1 MDEFR
6 AAMPP
11 ARPIDDL
18 IAGTLVGDDPALAG
32 ALTANKAAG
41 LVPPDVAPNQGKLL
55 ELLVRG
61 VGASSVLEI
70 GTLGGYSTIWLARGV
85 GPGGRVVTIER
96 EPRHAEIAQ
105 ANLRRAGLAD
115 RVDIR
120 IGTALDVLPGL
131 RDIAASPFGFAFIDA
146 DKENDVAYMK
156 WAVRL
161 CQPGAT
167 IVVDNVVR
175 FGGVLDPDA
184 ATGDPGARGS
194 RALLEYLSGADG
206 VDATAV
212 QTAGASL
219 ARHAQ
224 EPWSAQVA
232 DRSPRSVPRV
242 ARGCAAPVA
251 GECRTCSLQSNA

>member
-1 MDEFR
+1 VTDPASPSRGSRPIDHFR
-6 AAMPP
+6 AAMPLAGP
-11 ARPIDDL
+11 VDDL
-18 IAGTLVGDDPALAG
+18 IAATLIADDPALAG

-41 LVPPDVAPNQGKLL
+41 LVPHDVAPNQGKLL

-61 VGASSVLEI
+61 AGAGSVLEI

-96 EPRHAEIAQ
+96 EPRHAEIAR

-120 IGTALDVLPGL
+120 IGAALDVLPGL
-131 RDIAASPFGFAFIDA
+131 RDTAAGPFGFAFIDA
-146 DKENDVAYMK
+146 DKENDVAYLK
-156 WAVRL
+156 WAVQL
-161 CQPGAT
+161 CQPGSM

-184 ATGDPGARGS
+184 AAGDPGARGS
-194 RALLEYLSGADG
+194 RALLEYLSGAPG

-212 QTAGASL
+212 QTVGAKGWDGFLL
-219 ARHAQ
+219 AVVGGA
-224 EPWSAQVA
+224 
-232 DRSPRSVPRV
+232 
-242 ARGCAAPVA
+242 
-251 GECRTCSLQSNA
+251 

>member
-1 MDEFR
+1 MVRAGGFTAFGGARVIDPAIPPQGRRLMDEFR

-32 ALTANKAAG
+32 ALTA
-41 LVPPDVAPNQGKLL
+41 
-55 ELLVRG
+55 
-61 VGASSVLEI
+61 
-70 GTLGGYSTIWLARGV
+70 
-85 GPGGRVVTIER
+85 
-96 EPRHAEIAQ
+96 
-105 ANLRRAGLAD
+105 
-115 RVDIR
+115 
-120 IGTALDVLPGL
+120 
-131 RDIAASPFGFAFIDA
+131 
-146 DKENDVAYMK
+146 DKEKDVAYMK

-212 QTAGASL
+212 QTVGAKGWDGFLL
-219 ARHAQ
+219 A
-224 EPWSAQVA
+224 V
-232 DRSPRSVPRV
+232 
-242 ARGCAAPVA
+242 VA
-251 GECRTCSLQSNA
+251 GS